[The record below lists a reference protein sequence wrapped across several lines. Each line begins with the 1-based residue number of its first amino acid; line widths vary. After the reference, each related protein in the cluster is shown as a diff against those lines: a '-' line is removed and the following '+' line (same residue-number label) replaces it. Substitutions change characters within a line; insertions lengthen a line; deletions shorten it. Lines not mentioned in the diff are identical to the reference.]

1 MALTIT
7 SGTTTRTLIRGEAG
21 DIELLIDSPK
31 DAVQGIAV
39 VGHPHP
45 MQGGTA
51 DHKVPHQLARELS
64 AHGFLAVRPNFRG
77 VGATQGEHDA
87 GVGETNDMLAVVDH
101 LREQYPGLPLALAGF
116 SFGAFVAA
124 LASVQLT
131 QRGVAIDHLIL
142 TGMPS
147 GPVANH
153 RSYDTPPVPAN
164 ALVIHGENDERV
176 ALSAIFDWARPQQL
190 PVVVV
195 PGADHFFTG
204 KLPVLRRQ
212 VASYLERPPAST
224 EA

>member
-1 MALTIT
+1 MAMTIT
-7 SGTTTRTLIRGEAG
+7 PGTTTRTLIPGEAG
-21 DIELLIDSPK
+21 DIELLIDAPK

-51 DHKVPHQLARELS
+51 DHKVPHQLARELT

-87 GVGETNDMLAVVDH
+87 GVGETSDMLAVVDY
-101 LREQYPGLPLALAGF
+101 LREQYPDLPLALAGF

-124 LASVQLT
+124 LASVQLAE
-131 QRGVAIDHLIL
+131 RGTNLDHLIL

-153 RSYDTPPVPAN
+153 RTYDTPPVQPN

-204 KLPVLRRQ
+204 KLPLLRRQ
-212 VASYLERPPAST
+212 VASYLERPALSA

>member
-7 SGTTTRTLIRGEAG
+7 PGTTTRTLIRGEAG
-21 DIELLIDSPK
+21 DIELLIDAPK
-31 DAVQGIAV
+31 EAVQGIAV

-51 DHKVPHQLARELS
+51 DHKVPHQLARELT

-77 VGATQGEHDA
+77 TQGEHDA

-101 LREQYPGLPLALAGF
+101 LREQYPDLPLALAGF

-124 LASVQLT
+124 LASVQLAE
-131 QRGVAIDHLIL
+131 RGITIDHLIL

-153 RSYDTPPVPAN
+153 RSYDTPAVQAN
-164 ALVIHGENDERV
+164 ALVMHGENDERV

-195 PGADHFFTG
+195 PGADHFFSG

-212 VASYLERPPAST
+212 VASYLERPASSA

>member
-7 SGTTTRTLIRGEAG
+7 PGTTTRTLIGGEAG
-21 DIELLIDSPK
+21 DIELLIDAPK
-31 DAVQGIAV
+31 EAVQGIAV

-51 DHKVPHQLARELS
+51 DHKVPHQLARELTI
-64 AHGFLAVRPNFRG
+64 HGFLAVRPNFRG
-77 VGATQGEHDA
+77 VGGTQGAHDA
-87 GVGETNDMLAVVDH
+87 GVGETNDMLAVVGH
-101 LREQYPGLPLALAGF
+101 LREQYPDLPLALAGF

-124 LASVQLT
+124 LASVQLVE
-131 QRGVAIDHLIL
+131 RGITIDHLIL

-153 RSYDTPPVPAN
+153 RTYDTPPVQAN
-164 ALVIHGENDERV
+164 ALVVHGEKDERV
-176 ALSAIFDWARPQQL
+176 ALSAIFEWARPQQL

-204 KLPVLRRQ
+204 KLPILRRQ
-212 VASYLERPPAST
+212 VASYLERPPASA